1 MAVTTTG
8 NHLRI
13 NDVDTNANVI
23 ANDGTAKHG
32 RIYLSNGSGYEIY
45 IGNHD
50 GSLSKLT
57 AKATPTS
64 VWGVSTT
71 GYHDNI
77 QATTDGHVLR
87 RSGGVLGFG
96 TITSSSISDVGTIIQ
111 GSGITLSGTLT
122 NRLVGSGNLTIAH
135 ADTSS
140 FSKSSLT
147 GATVISNLTVDTY
160 GHITDWTT
168 RNLQISDIISLPNNQ
183 IAYGTGSGIS
193 SNVNLKY
200 NGNSGLQI
208 GGGTNTAYCAINIG
222 NGVITNHSDFSFVLT
237 ENTANVISGLGS
249 AVASFIIGSGNTITT
264 GDITSSAY
272 HNKIFGFNNS
282 ISAAPSKVA
291 YYNFI
296 SGRDNIVTD
305 AYYNNILGHNVTING
320 YGGCLAL
327 TDYGGSITLTA
338 NNQFTARFSGGYR
351 FMKDGSTQW
360 MAIAPTTGY
369 VTINNNPTAA
379 SATDI
384 LVSMEGW

>member
-1 MAVTTTG
+1 M
-8 NHLRI
+8 
-13 NDVDTNANVI
+13 
-23 ANDGTAKHG
+23 
-32 RIYLSNGSGYEIY
+32 
-45 IGNHD
+45 
-50 GSLSKLT
+50 
-57 AKATPTS
+57 
-64 VWGVSTT
+64 
-71 GYHDNI
+71 
-77 QATTDGHVLR
+77 
-87 RSGGVLGFG
+87 
-96 TITSSSISDVGTIIQ
+96 
-111 GSGITLSGTLT
+111 
-122 NRLVGSGNLTIAH
+122 VGSGNLTIAH

-193 SNVNLKY
+193 SNGNLKY

-208 GGGTNTAYCAINIG
+208 GGGTNTSYCAINIG

-305 AYYNNILGHNVTING
+305 GYYNNILGHNVTNNG
-320 YGGCLAL
+320 MG
-327 TDYGGSITLTA
+327 
-338 NNQFTARFSGGYR
+338 
-351 FMKDGSTQW
+351 
-360 MAIAPTTGY
+360 
-369 VTINNNPTAA
+369 V
-379 SATDI
+379 
-384 LVSMEGW
+384 VSH